1 MELDDLI
8 QSHGQDMLAK
18 DKEKNFLSAGQ
29 YKGHQYGIPTIP
41 SAPGNGGAIYIRK
54 DVFDELDVTGIDVDG
69 YIGYEDLDNIFKQIS
84 EIPGVYSA
92 WSVGK
97 QNKIQLFL
105 RKEL

>member
-8 QSHGQDMLAK
+8 QSYGKDMLEK

-54 DVFDELDVTGIDVDG
+54 DVFDALDSAGLEVDG
-69 YIGYEDLDNIFKQIS
+69 YIDYEDLDNIFGQIA
-84 EIPGVYSA
+84 EKFPEYTPLGVSGNRTKSNY
-92 WSVGK
+92 
-97 QNKIQLFL
+97 LCE
-105 RKEL
+105 EL